1 MGTFGGR
8 SKKQKRAHQTGV
20 QAEHAA
26 ALYLRA
32 KGYKVLTIRYRVKVG
47 EIDIIAKHRGTIIF
61 VEVKRRQSLDDAL
74 NALPARQQARIIR
87 AAEFWLAENDLPLD
101 TDCRFDMMVFSAYLV
116 PHHIKNAFGTD
127 GI

>member
-8 SKKQKRAHQTGV
+8 SKQQKRAHHLGV
-20 QAEHAA
+20 QAEQAA
-26 ALYLRA
+26 TLVLRA
-32 KGYKVLTIRYRVKVG
+32 KGYRILTTRYRVRVG
-47 EIDIIAKHRGTIIF
+47 EIDIIAKQRGTIVFI
-61 VEVKRRQSLDDAL
+61 EVKRRKKLDDAL